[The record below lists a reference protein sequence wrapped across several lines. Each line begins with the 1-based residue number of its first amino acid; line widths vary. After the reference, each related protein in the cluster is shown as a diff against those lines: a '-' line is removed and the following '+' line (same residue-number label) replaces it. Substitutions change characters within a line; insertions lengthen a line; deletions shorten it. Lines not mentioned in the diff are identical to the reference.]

1 MAASA
6 PSAAEQAGQAPCSDS
21 EALPRR
27 RSGCPSRRPSWN
39 RNGSNATRS
48 GSSRCR
54 CAPCTASRRRAP
66 STPSRSART
75 ALHPGLIRAYV
86 EIKKA
91 AALANTAAGA
101 LDERRGHAIVR
112 AADEVIDGHWLE
124 HFPLDAFQAGAGTST
139 NMNVNEVLANRA
151 LELLGYGRGDYGQLH
166 PNDHVNRSQS
176 TNDTM
181 PTAIRVASL
190 RLLGS
195 LLAAVDGLVAAFEA
209 KAAEWAEVRKA
220 GRTHL
225 HDATP
230 MTLGQEF
237 AGYAANVRRAAE
249 RVRAIEAPLAEVP
262 LGGTAIGTGINTAPG
277 FAGLAVGQLA
287 AITGLP
293 LREAP
298 DRIASQQSLG
308 DFVALSGAL
317 RGLAVELSKIANDLR
332 LLSSGPHTGLDEIEL
347 PALQPGSS
355 IMPGKVNPVVA
366 EMLNMACFHVIGHD
380 VAITMA
386 GEAGQLE
393 LNVMLPYVAYALL
406 DSLDVLAH
414 AVATFDTKTVRL
426 LEAHPD
432 RCAWFAERTVGAA
445 TALNDELGFQGAAE
459 VAQEA
464 IRSGRTVAEVMA
476 ERRAESGKMQRDG
489 GAPAWRRLD
498 VQLTADQHRPLVHA
512 EQAEAAALPARQRR
526 RTTPPA
532 RCRCRR
538 PSGRSCPVAARGR
551 PSPGWRRRACARCS
565 TPPARCG
572 RPAFRPRAAAVRRP
586 CLRRGTWPRSRTSP
600 TSRRPSGATPPG
612 APARRGRR
620 DGDRAGGSR
629 CAGRRVRPPPGRRG
643 GGCPALRLR
652 PNGRRAIP
660 A

>member
-1 MAASA
+1 M
-6 PSAAEQAGQAPCSDS
+6 PNPTPIVEPQRVERDPIGEFEVPLR
-21 EALPRR
+21 ALYGIQTAR
-27 RSGCPSRRPSWN
+27 
-39 RNGSNATRS
+39 ALDTFQI
-48 GSSRCR
+48 SSHR
-54 CAPCTASRRRAP
+54 
-66 STPSRSART
+66 
-75 ALHPGLIRAYV
+75 LHPGLIRAYV

-91 AALANTAAGA
+91 AALANTAAGS

-112 AADEVIDGHWLE
+112 AADEVIEGHWLE

-151 LELLGYGRGDYGQLH
+151 LELLGHGRGDYGELH

-195 LLAAVDGLVAAFEA
+195 LLTAVDGLVAAFEA

-277 FAGLAVGQLA
+277 FAGLAVGHLA

-298 DRIASQQSLG
+298 DRIASQQSMG
-308 DFVALSGAL
+308 DFVALSGAV

-426 LEAHPD
+426 LEAHRD
-432 RCAWFAERTVGAA
+432 RCAYYAERTVGAA

-476 ERRAESGKMQRDG
+476 ERR
-489 GAPAWRRLD
+489 
-498 VQLTADQHRPLVHA
+498 TASNP
-512 EQAEAAALPARQRR
+512 EA
-526 RTTPPA
+526 
-532 RCRCRR
+532 
-538 PSGRSCPVAARGR
+538 SRG
-551 PSPGWRRRACARCS
+551 
-565 TPPARCG
+565 
-572 RPAFRPRAAAVRRP
+572 
-586 CLRRGTWPRSRTSP
+586 
-600 TSRRPSGATPPG
+600 
-612 APARRGRR
+612 
-620 DGDRAGGSR
+620 
-629 CAGRRVRPPPGRRG
+629 
-643 GGCPALRLR
+643 
-652 PNGRRAIP
+652 
-660 A
+660 